1 MPGTHPVNGAARLTP
16 ALRARRFYAAE
27 KYLTRLLAG
36 EPRLT
41 DDQRAALAALLTGG
55 QR

>member
-1 MPGTHPVNGAARLTP
+1 MPGIHPVPGAARLIP
-16 ALRARRFYAAE
+16 ALRARRFYAAQ

-36 EPRLT
+36 EPKLT
-41 DDQRAALAALLTGG
+41 DDQCAALVAMLTGG